1 MGGGRR
7 FSLRISRSLKKEVAR
22 LAQADGVSIN
32 TWIHAAI
39 ARRVGGGV
47 TAEAFFKRLRDS
59 SHPSAMLT
67 LLKQSQED

>member
-1 MGGGRR
+1 
-7 FSLRISRSLKKEVAR
+7 VAR

-32 TWIHAAI
+32 MWIHTAI
-39 ARRVGGGV
+39 ARRVGGEV

>member
-39 ARRVGGGV
+39 ARRVGGEV
-47 TAEAFFKRLRDS
+47 AAEAFFQRLRES
-59 SHPSAMLT
+59 SDPSAMLT
-67 LLKQSQED
+67 LLKQSQQD